1 MEHQMLER
9 RIIFIGNSKDI
20 LGDLVELVCSLTDL
34 KMLTKILERRDN
46 DMEMREKNGKADSD
60 RVLAD

>member
-34 KMLTKILERRDN
+34 KMLTKILERRAK
-46 DMEMREKNGKADSD
+46 MREKNGKADSD